1 MWCSSMHLCTEMEL
15 KCESGY
21 SVHKNPTAFRVCA
34 GLLGRFYFW
43 DGPIHPYIV
52 VSLEIG

>member
-1 MWCSSMHLCTEMEL
+1 MHLCTEMEL